1 MRTFILIG
9 LLVPMTAALAD
20 ENQIH
25 LKDAPGRD
33 LVQSRCSICHSLDM
47 IQINSPFLDKA
58 GWDATV
64 TKMIQVMG
72 APIDNAPDKAAI
84 IDYLTAHYGKAP

>member
-1 MRTFILIG
+1 MRIFILIG

-20 ENQIH
+20 ESQIQ
-25 LKDAPGRD
+25 LKDSPGRD

-84 IDYLTAHYGKAP
+84 IDYLTANYGKAP